1 MTALSKYDR
10 LEASGLWRRSDDD
23 QRRDVIVSFGDAT
36 LIIKSI
42 KDQPLSHWSLAAFA
56 RANPGKYPAI
66 FHPEGD
72 DSETLEIPEDET
84 EMIEALEQLRN
95 LIARRRPKPGR
106 LRGWTLASIIGATVA
121 LGVFWLPNAMRSYAL
136 RVVPDIKRQDIG
148 LALLSELSVIT
159 GKTCRSSLADPALEK
174 VSQRL
179 LGGADHIKI
188 MPSGLNSTLS
198 LPGGYVLVSH
208 TIVEDFED
216 PDVLSGFVMSEKLRM
231 QNIAPLDGVLRHSGI
246 KGTFQLLT
254 TGELPT
260 AQLASY
266 AKELVMTAPAPVNI
280 DALIDQFKTANIRAT
295 PFAYAIDIT
304 GETTLPLLEADTL
317 VTAPSEPTLSD
328 GDWIRLQ
335 GICGG

>member
-10 LEASGLWRRSDDD
+10 LEASGLWRGSDDD

-36 LIIKSI
+36 LIIKST
-42 KDQPLSHWSLAAFA
+42 KDQPISHWSLAAFA
-56 RANPGKYPAI
+56 RANPGKFPAI

-72 DSETLEIPEDET
+72 NSETLEIPENET
-84 EMIEALEQLRN
+84 EMIEALEQLRT

-106 LRGWTLASIIGATVA
+106 LRGWTLVSIIGVILA
-121 LGVFWLPNAMRSYAL
+121 LGVFWLPSAMRNYAM
-136 RVVPDIKRQDIG
+136 RVVPEIKRQEIG

-159 GKTCRSSLADPALEK
+159 GKTCRSALADPALDK

-179 LGGADHIKI
+179 LGAEDRIKV
-188 MPSGLNSTLS
+188 MPGGLNSTLS
-198 LPGGYVLVSH
+198 LPGGYILVSH
-208 TIVEDFED
+208 TIAEDFED
-216 PDVLSGFVMSEKLRM
+216 PDVLSGFVLSEKLRM
-231 QNIAPLDGVLRHSGI
+231 QQASPLDGVLRHAGI

-260 AQLASY
+260 SRLASY
-266 AKELVMTAPAPVNI
+266 AKHLVMMAPAPVEI
-280 DALIDQFKTANIRAT
+280 DALIDQFRAANIRAT
-295 PFAYAIDIT
+295 PFAYALDIT
-304 GETTLPLLEADTL
+304 GETTLALLEADTL
-317 VTAPSEPTLSD
+317 RTTPSEPTLAD